1 MCRNIRVLHNFQPP
15 TTPEEIEAA
24 ALQYARKV
32 SGIRAP
38 GKADVEAFDRAVAEV
53 TAATKRLLAALPA
66 PRGKVRTRDGE
77 KAKAKLKWTVRA
89 SRIAKSAGGA
99 T

>member
-15 TTPEEIEAA
+15 TTPQEIEAA
-24 ALQYARKV
+24 ALQYIRKV
-32 SGIRAP
+32 SGLRSP

-53 TAATKRLLAALPA
+53 TAATKRLLASLP
-66 PRGKVRTRDGE
+66 PRGELRTRDGE

-89 SRIAKSAGGA
+89 ARIAKTAP